1 MTDIKKEATKE
12 VAKNI
17 TDTED
22 IIAEAIWHLQRAK
35 QLLMLTDI
43 HPDKIL
49 SLYIEGEK
57 DECKT

>member
-1 MTDIKKEATKE
+1 MTDIKKEATRK
-12 VAKNI
+12 VVKNI
-17 TDTED
+17 DTED

-57 DECKT
+57 NGCKT